1 MADLHRDRKTQLE
14 INQTLVENV
23 LKMVKRRKLIK
34 DDKKIYDKVKP
45 NSMTDSIFNFDSDID
60 NNKYSINIINA
71 VLNSVAS
78 GSSLDDYLKANINV
92 KKFVVL
98 KEVGKKII
106 KQLQEYPNV
115 EYFTFLEMMEDI
127 PSKHF
132 IPEHRVL
139 GDKEKKIVD
148 EKFGVSNLPVI
159 LTTDFMA
166 RYYNGQKG
174 DVMQIIRLNRNS
186 GISVIYRQVLKGNLD
201 YVL

>member
-1 MADLHRDRKTQLE
+1 MSNILSDKKSLLE
-14 INQTLVENV
+14 INQTLIENV
-23 LKMVKRRKLIK
+23 LKMIKRRELIK
-34 DDKKIYDKVKP
+34 DNLKIYNTIKP
-45 NSMTDSIFNFDSDID
+45 NSTNDTIFNFDSDVD
-60 NNKYSINIINA
+60 NNKYSVYLVNT

-92 KKFVVL
+92 KKFVIL
-98 KEVGKKII
+98 KDVGKKII

-115 EYFTFLEMMEDI
+115 EYFTFLEMMEDV

-139 GDKEKKIVD
+139 NEKEKKIVD
-148 EKFGVSNLPVI
+148 EKFSISNLPVI

-166 RYYNGQKG
+166 RYYNAKKG
-174 DVMQIIRLNRNS
+174 DVVKIIRLNRNS

>member
-1 MADLHRDRKTQLE
+1 MADIYRDRKTQLE
-14 INQTLVENV
+14 INQTLVENI
-23 LKMVKRRKLIK
+23 LKMIKRRKLIK
-34 DDKKIYDKVKP
+34 DDKKIYDSVKP
-45 NSMTDSIFNFDSDID
+45 NSINDTIFNFEENTI
-60 NNKYSINIINA
+60 KYSINIVSA
-71 VLNSVAS
+71 VLNSVTS

-132 IPEHRVL
+132 IPEHRIL
-139 GDKEKKIVD
+139 NEKEKNIVD
-148 EKFGVSNLPVI
+148 EKFGTSNLPVI

-166 RYYNGQKG
+166 RYYNAQKG
-174 DVMQIIRLNRNS
+174 DVMQITRLNRNS

-201 YVL
+201 YIL

>member
-1 MADLHRDRKTQLE
+1 MADIIRDRKTQLE

-34 DDKKIYDKVKP
+34 DDKKIYESIKP
-45 NSMTDSIFNFDSDID
+45 NSINDVIFNFEGNTI
-60 NNKYSINIINA
+60 KYSINIINA

-92 KKFVVL
+92 KKFVIL

-115 EYFTFLEMMEDI
+115 EYFTFLEMMEDV

-139 GDKEKKIVD
+139 NDKEKKIVD
-148 EKFGVSNLPVI
+148 DKFGTSNLPVI

-174 DVMQIIRLNRNS
+174 DVMQITRLNRNS

-201 YVL
+201 YIL

>member
-1 MADLHRDRKTQLE
+1 MADIIRDRKTQLE

-34 DDKKIYDKVKP
+34 DDKKIYESIKP
-45 NSMTDSIFNFDSDID
+45 NSINDVIFNFEENTI
-60 NNKYSINIINA
+60 KYSINIINA

-92 KKFVVL
+92 KKFVIL

-115 EYFTFLEMMEDI
+115 EYFTFLEMMEDV

-139 GDKEKKIVD
+139 NEKEKNIVD
-148 EKFGVSNLPVI
+148 EKFGTSNLPVI

-166 RYYNGQKG
+166 RYYNAQKG
-174 DVMQIIRLNRNS
+174 DVMQITRLNRNS
-186 GISVIYRQVLKGNLD
+186 GISVIYRQVMKGNLD
-201 YVL
+201 YIL

>member
-1 MADLHRDRKTQLE
+1 MSNILTDKKSQLE
-14 INQTLVENV
+14 INQTIVENV

-34 DDKKIYDKVKP
+34 DDKKVYDSIKP
-45 NSMTDSIFNFDSDID
+45 NSLNDTIFNFEEN
-60 NNKYSINIINA
+60 NNKFSIYIVNA
-71 VLNSVAS
+71 ILNSVAS
-78 GSSLDDYLKANINV
+78 GSSLDDFLKANINV
-92 KKFVVL
+92 KKFVIL

-106 KQLQEYPNV
+106 KQLQDYPNV
-115 EYFTFLEMMEDI
+115 EYFTFLEMMEDV

-132 IPEHRVL
+132 IPEHKVL
-139 GDKEKKIVD
+139 SENDKKIVD
-148 EKFGVSNLPVI
+148 DKFGISNLPVI

-166 RYYNGQKG
+166 RYFNVQKG

>member
-1 MADLHRDRKTQLE
+1 MADIIRDRKTQLE

-34 DDKKIYDKVKP
+34 DDKKIYESIKP
-45 NSMTDSIFNFDSDID
+45 NSINDVIFNFEENTI
-60 NNKYSINIINA
+60 KYSINIINA

-92 KKFVVL
+92 KKFVIL

-106 KQLQEYPNV
+106 KQLQEYPNT
-115 EYFTFLEMMEDI
+115 EYFTFLEMMEDV

-139 GDKEKKIVD
+139 NDKEKKIVD
-148 EKFGVSNLPVI
+148 EKFGTSNLPVI

-166 RYYNGQKG
+166 RYFNAQKG
-174 DVMQIIRLNRNS
+174 DVMQITRLNRNS
-186 GISVIYRQVLKGNLD
+186 GISVIYRQVMKGNLD
-201 YVL
+201 YIL